1 MIAKILFVVITF
13 AAIGIVALVLVQQS
27 KGDTGSAFGGGGGSQ
42 SLFGS
47 RGSANFLS
55 RLTSILV
62 AVFFLSSIGLAY
74 HYTEQNNYGSYEAT
88 QQESSVLDS
97 LESLESEVPS
107 VPESAIP
114 NDSTQTDIPEVE
126 ALDSANSAVP
136 AVTEAENIK
145 SQDNSVPSVPQAQTS
160 EEDETAIPAVPE
172 SN

>member
-1 MIAKILFVVITF
+1 MIAKVLFVIITF

-62 AVFFLSSIGLAY
+62 TVFFVSSIGLAY
-74 HYTEQNNYGSYEAT
+74 NYTQLNDVGYSDDPV
-88 QQESSVLDS
+88 QQEGSVLDS
-97 LESLESEVPS
+97 LESLDSEVPA
-107 VPESAIP
+107 VPGAAIP
-114 NDSTQTDIPEVE
+114 SESTQTDVPEIE
-126 ALDSANSAVP
+126 ALDSNNNTV
-136 AVTEAENIK
+136 
-145 SQDNSVPSVPQAQTS
+145 
-160 EEDETAIPAVPE
+160 PAVPE

>member
-1 MIAKILFVVITF
+1 MIAKVLFVIITF

-42 SLFGS
+42 SVFGS

-62 AVFFLSSIGLAY
+62 TVFFIASIGLAY
-74 HYTEQNNYGSYEAT
+74 YYTQLNNVGYADDPV

-97 LESLESEVPS
+97 LENLDSEVPA
-107 VPESAIP
+107 VPDAATP
-114 NDSTQTDIPEVE
+114 DDSTQTEVPEIE
-126 ALDSANSAVP
+126 SIDPNSNTV
-136 AVTEAENIK
+136 
-145 SQDNSVPSVPQAQTS
+145 
-160 EEDETAIPAVPE
+160 PAVPE

>member
-1 MIAKILFVVITF
+1 MIAKVLFVVITF

-62 AVFFLSSIGLAY
+62 TVFFVASIGLAY
-74 HYTEQNNYGSYEAT
+74 FYT
-88 QQESSVLDS
+88 QQSGGYDNDAIPQERSVLDS
-97 LESLESEVPS
+97 LESLDSDVPA

-114 NDSTQTDIPEVE
+114 SESTE
-126 ALDSANSAVP
+126 
-136 AVTEAENIK
+136 TE
-145 SQDNSVPSVPQAQTS
+145 VPQAESLDSSS
-160 EEDETAIPAVPE
+160 EAIPAVPQ